1 LENTQLENNGK
12 WDTLWQQSHPK
23 SEVDDLALF
32 EKVARHSASNDDAYC
47 SSNKHDEGKRK

>member
-1 LENTQLENNGK
+1 MEN
-12 WDTLWQQSHPK
+12 WHTLWQQSHPN